1 MRVRRSIEFSAW
13 IVGVTLLGVY
23 ATARVSF
30 ERGRVA
36 GIEAFREA
44 PALNAVP
51 RAASTDAES
60 GALLSMQIDQSLW
73 SPQRVSA
80 FAANPGIPQGV
91 LSIPALELEV
101 PIYSGATEFN
111 LNRGAAH
118 IEGTAALSQP
128 GNVGIAAHRDGFFR
142 KLKDI
147 AIDDEIGLDAGGQTL
162 HYRVVDISVV
172 SPSAI
177 HVLAPT
183 ATPSI
188 TLVTCYPFYFVGTA
202 PQRYIVRAELADAP
216 PAGTERSSETLQ
228 TEITINSNEED
239 KRKQT

>member
-1 MRVRRSIEFSAW
+1 MRVRRSIELIAW
-13 IVGVTLLGVY
+13 IVGVTLLGAY

-44 PALNAVP
+44 PVPHAVP
-51 RAASTDAES
+51 RAASPDAES
-60 GALLSMQIDQSLW
+60 GALLSTQIDQSLW

-80 FAANPGIPQGV
+80 FAESARPGAPQGV

-172 SPSAI
+172 SPSAV

-216 PAGTERSSETLQ
+216 PTGTERS
-228 TEITINSNEED
+228 
-239 KRKQT
+239 